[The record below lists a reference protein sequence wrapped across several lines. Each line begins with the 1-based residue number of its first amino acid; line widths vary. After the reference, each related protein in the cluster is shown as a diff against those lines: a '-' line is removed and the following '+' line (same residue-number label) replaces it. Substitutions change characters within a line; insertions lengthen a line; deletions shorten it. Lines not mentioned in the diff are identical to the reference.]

1 MTSIRITL
9 FGGFEA
15 RFASGEAVVLGGR
28 KSQALLAYLALNSG
42 EVCRRDK
49 LIGLLWSDRGESQA
63 RGSLRKALAEVRK
76 ALGGVDPVPLNT
88 GRDEVFLDASAVEV
102 DAVEFERLIADGA
115 PEALER
121 ATELYRGDLLDSIAV
136 HDLAFEDWLRG
147 ERERL
152 HDLAR
157 EAFSGLLDHQA
168 EIGKIGAAV
177 AAARRLL
184 ALDPL
189 QESSHRT
196 LMKLYARQDDRA
208 MAVKQ
213 YQACCDVLRTELGL
227 QPDVVTERLMDEI
240 REGMPELD
248 ETETSASSPEAAT
261 EPLALPDKPSIA
273 VLPFINMSG
282 DPEQEYFSDGIT
294 EDTITEL
301 SRFRSLFV
309 IARNSS
315 FAFKGQS
322 VNVGKIGK
330 ELGVAYLVEG
340 SVRKA
345 GNRVRVTAQLVEAA
359 TGNHLWAER
368 YDRNLDDIFAVQ
380 DEVTASI
387 VATLVGQI
395 EDIGRQRATQM
406 STENLA
412 AYDCVLRG
420 EQHLA
425 EGSMAEVLD
434 ARKMFERAIELDPR
448 YARSWAGL
456 ALSYMDE
463 YLSGWTTAPEAA
475 VERSLELAQKA
486 VAVDE
491 RDSRAHLALAEAYL
505 FARDDFDRALIELE
519 KAIDLNPNDYI
530 NFCFQSWVH
539 ALNGSTG
546 EGIVCARTAFRLN
559 PYAAYDCRIGQFLAC
574 FAAGAY
580 DDALTALQSI
590 SSTGG
595 YPQACLAACYA
606 KLDHSEEASRAM
618 NSFIEEARSELT
630 CFPGED
636 AAAWREY
643 WKRLFPFR
651 TASVF
656 EDLMEGMR
664 DAGLPT

>member
-168 EIGKIGAAV
+168 EIGKIDAAV

-345 GNRVRVTAQLVEAA
+345 GDRVRVTAQLVEAA
-359 TGNHLWAER
+359 TGNSLWAER

-546 EGIVCARTAFRLN
+546 EGIVCASTAFRLN

>member
-1 MTSIRITL
+1 L

-213 YQACCDVLRTELGL
+213 YQACCAVLRTELGL

-345 GNRVRVTAQLVEAA
+345 GNRVRVTAQLVESA

-546 EGIVCARTAFRLN
+546 EGIVCANTAFRLN